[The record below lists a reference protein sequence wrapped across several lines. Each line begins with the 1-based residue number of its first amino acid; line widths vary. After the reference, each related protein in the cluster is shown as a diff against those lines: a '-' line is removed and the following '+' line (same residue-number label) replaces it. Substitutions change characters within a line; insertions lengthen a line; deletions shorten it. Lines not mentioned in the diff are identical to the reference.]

1 MSWEQIGIV
10 ALAVATLVL
19 CGWLFIGV
27 LRKNEGSEDQ

>member
-10 ALAVATLVL
+10 ALAVATLIG

-27 LRKNEGSEDQ
+27 LRKNEGSDE

>member
-10 ALAVATLVL
+10 ALAVATLVF

-27 LRKNEGSEDQ
+27 LKKDEGSGE